1 MSIWDFWASKYE
13 RLWVQKYSLGPT
25 RKVILKE
32 IEEIIRS
39 ENTRNNE
46 STNRGKIALLDVGCG
61 TGQLTREI
69 EEEFRDDIYSLE
81 GIDYSKAMVEEARN
95 TASKVSYSNY
105 SIEEFKAEKKYGIIT
120 CSHSFPYYKDK
131 KATMEKFYN
140 LLEDQGYLILA
151 QASERSFYDKVAM
164 FIVKFTTTKAKYLSP
179 KEIRELTKDYFILE
193 KEVLIRERAYMPSIV
208 VFKLRRK

>member
-39 ENTRNNE
+39 DNRRNNE

-69 EEEFRDDIYSLE
+69 EEEFRKDIYSLE
-81 GIDYSKAMVEEARN
+81 GIDYSKAMVEEARKK
-95 TASKVSYSNY
+95 TSKIIYSNCA
-105 SIEEFKAEKKYGIIT
+105 IEEFKAEKKHRIIT

-193 KEVLIRERAYMPSIV
+193 KEILIRERAYMPSIV